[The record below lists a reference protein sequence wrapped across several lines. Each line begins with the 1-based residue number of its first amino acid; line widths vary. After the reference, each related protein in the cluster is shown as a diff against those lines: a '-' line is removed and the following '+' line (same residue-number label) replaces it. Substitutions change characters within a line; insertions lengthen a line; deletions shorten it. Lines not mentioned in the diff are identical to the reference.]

1 MPPPPRRRRSLRLPG
16 YDYSRPGAYFITA
29 VTRHREPL
37 FGEVVN
43 GVMRLNAFGEIVW
56 ACWHDLPNHYP
67 HVQLDAFVVM
77 PNHIHGI
84 IVLVDDDA
92 DGRGGS
98 ETGGGGSETRP
109 HHGLPEIVRALKSFS
124 ARRINALRGTPG
136 QPVWQRSYYEH
147 IIRDEGALRRI
158 RRYILTNPLRWEN
171 DRANR

>member
-1 MPPPPRRRRSLRLPG
+1 MPPQPRRRRSLRLPG
-16 YDYSRPGAYFITA
+16 YDYTSPGAYFITA

-56 ACWHDLPNHYP
+56 ACWRDLPNHYP
-67 HVQLDAFVVM
+67 HVQLDVFVVM

-84 IVLVDDDA
+84 IVLVDDGG
-92 DGRGGS
+92 GRGGS
-98 ETGGGGSETRP
+98 ETHPYRHYR
-109 HHGLPEIVRALKSFS
+109 HHGLPEIMRALKSFS

-136 QPVWQRSYYEH
+136 QPVWQRSYYKH

-158 RRYILTNPLRWEN
+158 RNYILTNPLRWEN
-171 DRANR
+171 DRDNR